1 MRLWRLSKQPRT
13 RGKFPSMPSK
23 SDGRTAMLYSQQK
36 VLLVKMEFRRVTSLL
51 ILLYYDKDTEN

>member
-1 MRLWRLSKQPRT
+1 
-13 RGKFPSMPSK
+13 
-23 SDGRTAMLYSQQK
+23 MLYSQQK